1 MAAGPDPNR
10 YVPPDPE
17 ASAGAHGEDGGLGDL
32 PSTRFGLP
40 SWAIG
45 VIALVICLFV
55 LSLALRGA
63 GGPG

>member
-17 ASAGAHGEDGGLGDL
+17 TSASAHRDGEGLGDL

-40 SWAIG
+40 SWAIAA
-45 VIALVICLFV
+45 IALLICLFV
-55 LSLALRGA
+55 LWLALRGA